1 MARAVGLVL
10 MFLVAPFVGVMGLL
24 FLRTLAPTG
33 FLFGGF
39 LLIPLAWVL
48 GITGLAL
55 SKGWSPRKTT
65 FAVLGVAG
73 AFIGGIVG
81 SALILPP
88 IVVVRPGDLVVSLGG
103 IDEGS
108 CVAEYS
114 FSFGLANFGG
124 AGFVNVQFLID
135 ESGSPPFRR
144 EGARVMGN
152 TTFFVPA
159 LSGVWVNPTWLV
171 NECFGQSTI
180 PAVQIASVW
189 K

>member
-10 MFLVAPFVGVMGLL
+10 MFLVAPFMGLFFVL
-24 FLRTLAPTG
+24 VLRGGGPTSL
-33 FLFGGF
+33 LFGGLF
-39 LLIPLAWVL
+39 LIPLASVL

-88 IVVVRPGDLVVSLGG
+88 IVVVTPGDLLIFTGG
-103 IDEGS
+103 NIDEGS
-108 CVAEYS
+108 CATTYEM
-114 FSFGLANFGG
+114 SFGLANFGG
-124 AGFVNVQFLID
+124 AGFVNVQFLMD
-135 ESGSPPFRR
+135 G
-144 EGARVMGN
+144 RVMGD

-159 LSGVWVNPTWLV
+159 LSGVWVNPTLRV
-171 NECFGQSTI
+171 SECFAQSL
-180 PAVQIASVW
+180 PAVKIASVW